1 MSETFEAR
9 ESQVTARQ
17 HAAQLRLLL
26 EELCSDLCRFIH
38 LDDGSLAPEDVSID
52 REAYLGIPDTFADIR
67 VRPKGG
73 EPYFVEVKVG
83 YPDDLLVRHLGRK
96 YHGKVD
102 GATAVGRLVL
112 VVDLEGRTQWPR
124 TLQAIRDAIRPGIEL
139 EVWDERGLLERLRQ
153 CFSVSVESISAAD
166 LLEVAHAIDRAKG
179 FHAFGGTTLRDYEH
193 DPLKAELMWH
203 FGFWRLRQLREQRK
217 LGPRQIMPPGL
228 YRNVAVVMAD
238 MCAFSSYMRDTSDAT
253 VTREILTAFYSRA
266 RYQII
271 NRGGMLYQFVGDEV
285 IGLFGL
291 PEPGDDAANDALDTA
306 CALASIGAS
315 VSNSWQRQIDR
326 AQTSA
331 GLHIGLALGDVQ
343 IVALRPYSRTH
354 IGALGDCI
362 NVAARVMG
370 NAGPGEIIAT
380 NSFVRQLDEE
390 RRSRFAESAPM
401 EAKNVG
407 RINCWKMGLD
417 CGCTRPA

>member
-1 MSETFEAR
+1 
-9 ESQVTARQ
+9 
-17 HAAQLRLLL
+17 
-26 EELCSDLCRFIH
+26 
-38 LDDGSLAPEDVSID
+38 
-52 REAYLGIPDTFADIR
+52 
-67 VRPKGG
+67 
-73 EPYFVEVKVG
+73 
-83 YPDDLLVRHLGRK
+83 
-96 YHGKVD
+96 VD
-102 GATAVGRLVL
+102 RLVL
-112 VVDLEGRTQWPR
+112 VVDLEGRAQWPR
-124 TLQAIRDAIRPGIEL
+124 TLQAIREAIRPGIEL

-179 FHAFGGTTLRDYEH
+179 FHAFGGTSLRDYEH
-193 DPLKAELMWH
+193 DPLKSELMWH

-238 MCAFSSYMRDTSDAT
+238 MCAFSSYMRDTADAT

-291 PEPGDDAANDALDTA
+291 PEPGDDAANDALDAA

-326 AQTSA
+326 AQASG

-380 NSFVRQLDEE
+380 NSFVRQLDEG

-417 CGCTRPA
+417 CGCTRSA